1 MEELKK
7 VLDALGSAFEEY
19 KKTNDDRFAE
29 LKKGGDAGQHEEKL
43 AKLEADIKRLDE
55 EKAALEAKLSR
66 PGAPDT
72 GDVADAEYR
81 KAFEG
86 FVRKGK
92 VSEELESK
100 NMNTVT
106 DSDGGYA
113 VPEELN
119 REIYSLLTRATPMR
133 GVCRVISIGTPEYR
147 ELVNKHGADSGWVG
161 ETDPRPATGTPDLD
175 RLEPFMG
182 EIYANPAAT
191 QTALDDV
198 FFNIEQFL
206 ASEIATEFAEREN
219 AAFTTGDG
227 TKKPKGFLA
236 YPNADTADGTRA
248 FGALQFIATGEA
260 AGFPTTNPGD
270 VLIDLIHA
278 LKSGHRTAARFMMA
292 NLTLAA
298 IRKWKDS
305 DGNYLWQ
312 PGLQQGVPSMLLGY
326 PVTENED
333 MPAVGANALPVAF
346 GDFVRGY
353 TIVDRIG
360 IRMLRDPYT
369 SKPYVHFYSTKRVGG
384 FLKDSEA
391 IKLLKCAA

>member
-7 VLDALGSAFEEY
+7 VLDALGTAFEEY
-19 KKTNDDRFAE
+19 KKTNDERFEE

-43 AKLEADIKRLDE
+43 AKLEADIKRFGE

-72 GDVADAEYR
+72 GDVSDVEYR

-86 FVRKGK
+86 FVRKGNI
-92 VSEELESK
+92 SPELTKDMTTGS
-100 NMNTVT
+100 
-106 DSDGGYA
+106 DPDGGYA
-113 VPEELN
+113 VPQEMS
-119 REIYSLLTRATPMR
+119 REIYSLLTKATPMR
-133 GVCRVISIGTPEYR
+133 GVCRVISIGTPDYK
-147 ELVNKHGADSGWVG
+147 ELVNKHGSTSGWVG
-161 ETDPRPATGTPDLD
+161 ESDPRPKTDTPQLD
-175 RLEPFMG
+175 EVTPYMG

-191 QTALDDV
+191 QTVLEDV
-198 FFNIEQFL
+198 FFNVEQFL
-206 ASEIATEFAEREN
+206 AAEVATEFSEKEN
-219 AAFTTGDG
+219 EAFTLGDG
-227 TKKPKGFLA
+227 TKKPMGFLA

-248 FGALQFIATGEA
+248 FGTLQFIATGGA
-260 AGFPTTNPGD
+260 AGFPTANPGD
-270 VLIDLIHA
+270 ILIDLIHA

-312 PGLQQGVPSMLLGY
+312 PGLQQGVPSLLLGY
-326 PVTENED
+326 LVTENED
-333 MPAVGANALPVAF
+333 MPAVGANALAVAF
-346 GDFVRGY
+346 GDFNRGY
-353 TIVDRIG
+353 TIVDRVG
-360 IRMLRDPYT
+360 VSMLRDPYT
-369 SKPYVHFYSTKRVGG
+369 AKPFVTFYTRKRVGG